1 MSETLRKYGD
11 LYPAVP
17 IWLND
22 GGEDDEYA
30 DFFPEVDFLPGV
42 SYVLRI
48 SSDTDYNILIDGR
61 LCGFGRYSDYPGRV
75 IFDEYELDAKPGSK
89 LTLRA
94 WHSGVNSFTHV
105 RGKAYIIFAL
115 FADGKPVCGGC
126 SSPRTLSAPS
136 APYVPHKKKLITSQ
150 MGAGFTLDLTQKMR
164 GPLPSAEVDLKPSAV
179 LPRPNRKLETGEQ
192 VKCVCVRS
200 GRYQPDGGDDAAQ
213 IMQKAKTDTD
223 EGGYYSIFDAGLE
236 TVGFPLIEF
245 DAAEPGE
252 FLFGWGEHLDD
263 GRCRTSVGG
272 RAFAFSCRHGAG
284 KISVFPSFRRLG
296 CRYLQFFSE
305 KKPENLRVS
314 FVPVIYP
321 VKLRNPELRG
331 ERRRIWN
338 AAVRTLECCMHEHY
352 EDCPWREQALY
363 ALDSRNQ
370 MLTGYSAFED
380 GNLEMVRASLDLI
393 SRGVRADGLLS
404 LCYPA
409 GLDRPIPLYS
419 LAYFIQFREYV
430 EFSGDADF
438 AAEKYPILKSIMD
451 SVLSRMIKDGHFKDL
466 CPRYPDSAG
475 YWNFYEWSPSMSGSH
490 YPCDESDPPCE
501 APFNAALS
509 MALDSLSKIARAAK
523 DAAGAAKYEKLSTE
537 VSAAVGRVFRRADGL
552 FSSFTD
558 RSDAP
563 VSVLTQAMCLLCGA
577 ADGLDNS
584 SALRLIENDGGDG
597 SIPATLSM
605 ACFRYDAMLRE
616 NAEKY
621 SGVILSEIDRDCS
634 MMLSR
639 GSATF
644 WETLLGSD
652 DFGGAG
658 SLCHGWSAMAVHY
671 YRLLA
676 R

>member
-1 MSETLRKYGD
+1 MSETLRLPAD
-11 LYPAVP
+11 LSPALP
-17 IWLND
+17 IWLD
-22 GGEDDEYA
+22 GGGEDDEYA

-42 SYVLRI
+42 SYMLRI
-48 SSDTDYNILIDGR
+48 SSDTDYNVFVDGR
-61 LCGFGRYSDYPGRV
+61 LCGFGRYSDYPERV
-75 IFDEYELDAKPGSK
+75 VYDEYELDVKPGSK

-115 FADGKPVCGGC
+115 FAEGTPVPGGC
-126 SSPRTLSAPS
+126 SSERTLSAPS
-136 APYVPHKKKLITSQ
+136 APYVPHKRKIITSQ
-150 MGAGFTLDLTQKMR
+150 MGAGFTLDLTQDVR
-164 GPLPSAEVDLKPSAV
+164 APLPSAEVDFDPAAIV
-179 LPRPNRKLETGEQ
+179 PRPNRKLETGEP
-192 VKCVCVRS
+192 VRCVCVGS
-200 GRYQPDGGDDAAQ
+200 GRYLPAGGNDAAQ
-213 IMQKAKTDTD
+213 IMQKADLGAA
-223 EGGYYSIFDAGLE
+223 EGGYYYLFDAGCE

-245 DAAEPGE
+245 ESAEPDE
-252 FLFGWGEHLDD
+252 FMFGWGEHLDD

-284 KISVFPSFRRLG
+284 KVTVFPALRRLG

-305 KKPENLRVS
+305 TKPENLQVS

-321 VKLRNPELRG
+321 VKLRDPKLRG
-331 ERRRIWN
+331 ERRRIWD

-352 EDCPWREQALY
+352 EDCPWREQSLY

-370 MLTGYSAFED
+370 MLAGYSAFED

-393 SRGVRADGLLS
+393 SRGVRSDGLLS
-404 LCYPA
+404 ICYPA
-409 GLDRPIPLYS
+409 GLDRPIPFFT
-419 LAYFIQFREYV
+419 LAHFIQFMEYV
-430 EFSGDADF
+430 DFSGDAAF
-438 AAEKYPILKSIMD
+438 AAEKYPILRSIMN
-451 SVLSRMIKDGHFKDL
+451 SVLSRMINGGRLKGL

-475 YWNFYEWSPSMSGSH
+475 YWNFYEWSPSMSGSK
-490 YPCDESDPPCE
+490 YEYDESDPPCE

-509 MALDSLSKIARAAK
+509 MALDSLSTIARAAG
-523 DAAGAAKYEKLSTE
+523 DPAGAAEYKRLSSE
-537 VSAAVGRVFRRADGL
+537 VSSAVGRIFRRADGL

-558 RSDAP
+558 REDAP

-577 ADGLDNS
+577 SDGRDNS
-584 SALRLIENDGGDG
+584 AALHLIENNGGNG
-597 SIPATLSM
+597 AVPTTLSM

-616 NAEKY
+616 NAGKY
-621 SGVILSEIDRDCS
+621 SGAILSETDRDCS

-639 GSATF
+639 GSTTF
-644 WETLLGSD
+644 WETLRGSD

-676 R
+676 E